1 MVLAGGR
8 GSRLGGREKGEIQ
21 IAGRR
26 LIDLV
31 VTAALASG
39 CERAIVAGD
48 VTADGSTSVREDPP
62 FGGPVAGLAAALP
75 EVKTNWI
82 MLLGCDLPH
91 AGLLCRLLAESFRD
105 VAPETDGL
113 VALTDGRVQWLA
125 GIYRRT
131 SIERSL
137 TSLDAVDGA
146 SLRDL
151 FGGMALRE
159 VQDPEG
165 LARDVDT
172 PEDLERLTQ
181 GEDQL

>member
-1 MVLAGGR
+1 MLAGGQ
-8 GSRLGGREKGEIQ
+8 GSRLGGREKGEIRVD
-21 IAGRR
+21 GRR
-26 LIDLV
+26 LVDIV
-31 VTAALASG
+31 VSAALESG
-39 CERAIVAGD
+39 CEMAIIAGQITADRAI
-48 VTADGSTSVREDPP
+48 TVREHPP
-62 FGGPVAGLAAALP
+62 FGGPVAGLAAAMP
-75 EVKTNWI
+75 EVKTDWI

-125 GIYRRT
+125 GFYRRT

-137 TSLDAVDGA
+137 TNLDAVDGT

-151 FGGMALRE
+151 FGGMVLRE
-159 VQDPEG
+159 VRDPEG
-165 LARDVDT
+165 LAREVDT

-181 GEDQL
+181 AEEKQ